1 LIYNIY
7 DIKEA
12 TVVKDH
18 RVSRVYLTE
27 KDRIAAGA
35 VRDALQEKIFFRHL
49 FFKILE
55 DLEKIQE

>member
-27 KDRIAAGA
+27 KGRIAAGA
-35 VRDALQEKIFFRHL
+35 VRDARQKKYFSDIYFSKYLRI
-49 FFKILE
+49 
-55 DLEKIQE
+55 